1 MGIGIQ
7 GIIDAVAS
15 DALKL
20 GVFEWVNT
28 HEPKSA
34 PHGLGAAIWVQD
46 IRPAPSGLDSTT
58 VRLTLNVRVFTSMTA
73 EPQDMIDP
81 QLVAAVD
88 ALMAAYTG
96 GFTLGGLVRSI
107 DLLGNTG
114 EPLAAQAGYVKIGDR
129 LLRIITI
136 TLPMIINDVWAQVP

>member
-15 DALKL
+15 DALEL
-20 GVFEWVNT
+20 GFFEWINT

-34 PHGLGAAIWVQD
+34 PRGLGAAIWVQD

-88 ALMAAYTG
+88 ALMAAYSG

-114 EPLAAQAGYVKIGDR
+114 DPLAAQAGYVSIDNR